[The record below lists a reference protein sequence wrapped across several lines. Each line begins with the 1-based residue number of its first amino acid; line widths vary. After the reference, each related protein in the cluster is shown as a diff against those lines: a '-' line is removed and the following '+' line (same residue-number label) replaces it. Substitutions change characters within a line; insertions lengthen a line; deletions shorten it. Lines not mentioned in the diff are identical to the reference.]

1 MLISV
6 NVNVNLNV
14 NLKDSVGKRAAIS
27 TDSTP
32 TQPQLLQRVVVAQ
45 PGNEVEQKPQQIT
58 QQMTP
63 MQIGELLNKK
73 FSKQVC
79 AFKALELDWFG
90 WFAELNR
97 LIGWI
102 MVGQA
107 RLKLWKITV
116 FSLISDKIETMTLP
130 ILSLMSRWFN
140 L

>member
-1 MLISV
+1 MLFVI
-6 NVNVNLNV
+6 
-14 NLKDSVGKRAAIS
+14 NLKDPVGKRGAIS

-79 AFKALELDWFG
+79 AFKA
-90 WFAELNR
+90 R
-97 LIGWI
+97 LIW
-102 MVGQA
+102 
-107 RLKLWKITV
+107 
-116 FSLISDKIETMTLP
+116 LIC
-130 ILSLMSRWFN
+130 
-140 L
+140 